1 VKAYLAIGPVR
12 ERGIVCL
19 SLGDLPAAGFVR
31 SVLGAEFAVDDCL
44 DQGGAWNASTKACQF
59 S

>member
-1 VKAYLAIGPVR
+1 MKAHLAIGPVR
-12 ERGIVCL
+12 ERGLARL
-19 SLGDLPAAGFVR
+19 SLGVLPTESFVR
-31 SVLGAEFAVDDCL
+31 SVLGAEFAIDDCL